1 MMYPSTQNSVKTY
14 FPAILKTVILKLIS
28 RMHDTQQTELTGI
41 QCSMHV
47 KPLFHLHCLAVN
59 SENVQK
65 CAALEILS
73 HYIQYTQQ

>member
-1 MMYPSTQNSVKTY
+1 
-14 FPAILKTVILKLIS
+14 
-28 RMHDTQQTELTGI
+28 MHDTQQTELTGI

-73 HYIQYTQQ
+73 HCIQYTQQ